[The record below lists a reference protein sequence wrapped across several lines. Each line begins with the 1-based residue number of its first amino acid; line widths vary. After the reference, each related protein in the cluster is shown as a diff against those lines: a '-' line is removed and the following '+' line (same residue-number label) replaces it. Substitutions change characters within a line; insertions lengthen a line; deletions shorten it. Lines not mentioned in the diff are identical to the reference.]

1 MQLDM
6 ATRFIL
12 SKLKDELSPSLTYHS
27 VTHTEDVYDA
37 VKYLALKEYIAGE
50 GVNILLSAALFH
62 DTGFLVQPKDHELLS
77 CAIAREK
84 LPLFEYN
91 TLEIEEICELIMA
104 TKLPQRPKNLSE
116 QIICD
121 ADLDYLGRDDFF
133 IISHKLYLE
142 MINLGTVKSLR
153 EYNDL
158 QIHFLETHRYF
169 TATAIKLRAKK
180 KEEHLKRLK
189 QHNNNNRNI

>member
-1 MQLDM
+1 M

-37 VKYLALKEYIAGE
+37 ARYIALKERVATADCT
-50 GVNILLSAALFH
+50 ILLSAVLFH

-91 TLEIEEICELIMA
+91 TKEIEQVCELIMA
-104 TKLPQRPKNLSE
+104 TRLPQTPENLLE
-116 QIICD
+116 KIICD

-169 TATAIKLRAKK
+169 TDTAIKLRAQK

-189 QHNNNNRNI
+189 QNNKSNKNI